1 MPIYLMILALDGK
14 NLIKK
19 KQQQQWTKFVASSL
33 PPHSSSGITWCWHFK
48 KRKSIQWML
57 IWCRESEM
65 WKFRFPQKEEVYRPL
80 TGKDPPTP
88 PRPQFHILHKQ

>member
-19 KQQQQWTKFVASSL
+19 NNNNELNLW
-33 PPHSSSGITWCWHFK
+33 PPLFHSSSGITWCWHFK